1 MAIHAKDNQQVK
13 AEQHKVL
20 LDNITFEQLNTTK
33 YFPMHLESTEWF
45 NFIPL
50 YHDNMKETAAKFGIT
65 ENAVRSLRSDLRDL
79 YKQSIP
85 TNYTLV
91 NFGLNTKYYINR
103 DGYLLDSTNRFV
115 SVSYEHRKYYHRYVA
130 SIYQEGTVDPRKHH
144 YAHRLMALTFIPNP
158 FGYDQVNHINGIHN
172 DNRVEN
178 LEWMSNAQNMEHS
191 LKDLTTRV
199 DMTVGEKNGRHILT
213 EEQVVMY
220 RKLYAEHHINTAAIA
235 TIEGM
240 SPSAVISML
249 NGKNWPHLTEHI
261 DTVKKRMNASNL
273 TSETI
278 ESIAELET
286 IWRRSE

>member
-1 MAIHAKDNQQVK
+1 MAIHAKDNQQVRT
-13 AEQHKVL
+13 EQQKVL
-20 LDNITFEQLNTTK
+20 LSGITFEQLNTTK
-33 YFPMHLESTEWF
+33 HFPMHLESTEWF

-50 YHDNMKETAAKFGIT
+50 YHDNMKETAAKFNIT

-85 TNYTLV
+85 TGYTLV

-103 DGYLLDSTNRFV
+103 VGYLLDSTNRLIT
-115 SVSYEHRKYYHRYVA
+115 VSYEHRKYYHRYAA
-130 SIYQEGTVDPRKHH
+130 SIYQEDTTNPRKHH
-144 YAHRLMALTFIPNP
+144 YAHRLMALTFVPNP
-158 FGYDQVNHINGIHN
+158 FGYNQVNHINGIHN

-178 LEWMSNAQNMEHS
+178 LEWMSNTQNMEHS

-220 RKLYAEHHINTAAIA
+220 RKLYAEYHINTAAIA
-235 TIEGM
+235 TIEDM

-249 NGKNWPHLTEHI
+249 NGKNWAHLTEYI
-261 DTVKKRMNASNL
+261 DIVKKRMNSSGL